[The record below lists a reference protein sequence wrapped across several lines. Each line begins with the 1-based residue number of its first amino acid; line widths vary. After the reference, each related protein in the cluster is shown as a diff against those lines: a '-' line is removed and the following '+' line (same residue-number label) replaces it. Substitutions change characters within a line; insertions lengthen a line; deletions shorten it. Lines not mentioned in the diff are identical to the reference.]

1 MAKKTEVPAGLREV
15 IHKELNSGMSYK
27 GIASKYNT
35 TNKAMEQYVF
45 EHYRQVGWEWRY
57 R

>member
-1 MAKKTEVPAGLREV
+1 MAKKTEVPAGLREA